1 MEKVYNL
8 RKAMM
13 EKSNIIPCLQR
24 DKTWLKFYHQYY
36 VKEHSGAVFSKSK
49 QFDKSTFY
57 FIYS

>member
-24 DKTWLKFYHQYY
+24 DKTRLKFYHQYY

-49 QFDKSTFY
+49 QFDKSTL
-57 FIYS
+57 